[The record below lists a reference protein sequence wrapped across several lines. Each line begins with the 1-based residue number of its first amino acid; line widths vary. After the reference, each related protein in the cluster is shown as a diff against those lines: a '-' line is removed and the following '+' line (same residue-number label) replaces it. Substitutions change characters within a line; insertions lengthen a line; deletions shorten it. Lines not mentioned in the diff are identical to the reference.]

1 MTIDAKR
8 NTFGSID
15 TRQRRVRLIGRIGLL
30 LLLSL
35 AACDFNAS
43 DAVPSVAAAEREWPA
58 AEPAELD
65 ARHLSARGIPD
76 DFLFAPD
83 VVWLQTDRTDIP
95 WQATRVEDPDDIRS
109 F

>member
-8 NTFGSID
+8 NALVSID
-15 TRQRRVRLIGRIGLL
+15 TRRRRARLIGRIGLL

-43 DAVPSVAAAEREWPA
+43 DAVPSVAAAESERP

-83 VVWLQTDRTDIP
+83 FVWLQTDRTDIP